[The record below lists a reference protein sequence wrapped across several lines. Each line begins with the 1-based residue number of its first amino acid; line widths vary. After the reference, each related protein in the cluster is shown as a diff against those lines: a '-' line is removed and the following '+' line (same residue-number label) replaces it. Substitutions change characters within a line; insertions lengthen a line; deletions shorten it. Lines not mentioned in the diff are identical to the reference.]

1 MKFLGYQALEKIGS
15 KAVCGFDVFDVS
27 PKGTEA
33 KEASNLLAFL
43 KFQLVLP
50 KLLVAMTIVLTKT

>member
-1 MKFLGYQALEKIGS
+1 MALVNIGS
-15 KAVCGFDVFDVS
+15 KAVCGFDVFNVS

-43 KFQLVLP
+43 N
-50 KLLVAMTIVLTKT
+50 LLNTLEHDKSFAMILYYHMA